1 MDRRS
6 RGRSQ
11 RTLLLGTAA
20 LALHACQDSP
30 TKPFTDRVPD
40 IPRTPV
46 VLTRPAAVTPVG
58 GLAIAQNQPA
68 TGCAYNERAGYGH
81 RIEFRWTPTTASH
94 GLAGYEVVAQQADAT
109 RPIVSTFVDTQGGL
123 TTLEVTFC
131 GSYVVDSNLEGWS
144 WRVRARDELGNF
156 SDWSEPGTFR
166 FEPCR
171 LGRRVCGSV

>member
-1 MDRRS
+1 
-6 RGRSQ
+6 
-11 RTLLLGTAA
+11 
-20 LALHACQDSP
+20 
-30 TKPFTDRVPD
+30 
-40 IPRTPV
+40 
-46 VLTRPAAVTPVG
+46 
-58 GLAIAQNQPA
+58 
-68 TGCAYNERAGYGH
+68 
-81 RIEFRWTPTTASH
+81 
-94 GLAGYEVVAQQADAT
+94 
-109 RPIVSTFVDTQGGL
+109 VSTFVDTQGGL